1 MRVYLQH
8 LILFDDG
15 CSLCWRSVNRIRA
28 WDRKRQFHYS
38 PLREKLAKQALK
50 TKYEKFK
57 NANTLV
63 LIENYPS
70 PSPKIWIKGRA
81 VMRILW
87 LIGGWGKLIGWLA
100 WFPLGVDQIYSF
112 VAKRRHRF

>member
-1 MRVYLQH
+1 MRH
-8 LILFDDG
+8 LILFDDT
-15 CSLCWRSVNRIRA
+15 CSLCWRSVNRIRG
-28 WDRKRQFHYS
+28 WDRKKQFDYA
-38 PLREKLAKQALK
+38 PLIGKLAKQVLK
-50 TKYEKFK
+50 AKYDKYK

-63 LIENYPS
+63 LIENYER

-87 LIGGWGKLIGWLA
+87 LIGRWGKLVGWLA
-100 WFPLGVDQIYSF
+100 YFPLGVDQIYSF